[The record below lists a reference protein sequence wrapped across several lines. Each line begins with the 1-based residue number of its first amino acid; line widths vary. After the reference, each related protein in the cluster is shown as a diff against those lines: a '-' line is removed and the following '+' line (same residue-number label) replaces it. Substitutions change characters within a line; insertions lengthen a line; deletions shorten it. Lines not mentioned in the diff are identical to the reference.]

1 MQKKPVLWDSLKIS
15 LDKQLADYDRIFL
28 HVFAPTIVSYVEWAI
43 EQAVSSGKKRLYFLA
58 RDGWLMH
65 FIAEQIVRS
74 RKIDMELRYLKV
86 SRYSLRMAEYS
97 ILGRECL
104 DTICVGGIDI
114 SFRKMMMRGAF
125 TEEEIQ
131 AVAKETGY
139 EDKLDQP
146 LNYRQIQEVKK
157 KLEQI
162 GLFFQYIDYHSKECY
177 ESTAGYLRQ
186 EGLMDEVPYSIV
198 DSGWIGTTQR
208 SIERILTKES
218 GSAIKIDG
226 YYFGV
231 YEVPKGSDRDCYH
244 GYYIRPGQDIGRKI
258 KFSVCLF
265 ETIFSSPEG
274 MTWGYRKADRPD
286 EIEVAQTKDIQS
298 VAARNIYVPVE
309 SGQENPNKEIM
320 LRNKNLIDCYLRGY
334 LKCLNHGGNKDEDQI
349 KIIEKL
355 LSLCMGNPTTIE
367 AKILGGLQ
375 FCDDVLELQMQNVAA
390 EWDKN
395 ELKKQRFLNRILIK
409 LDIREGELH
418 ESGWPE
424 GSIVNLGQRSGIRQE
439 HLYKYF
445 MYLRKAIVS

>member
-1 MQKKPVLWDSLKIS
+1 MFP
-15 LDKQLADYDRIFL
+15 DKQLTDYDRIFL
-28 HVFAPTIVSYVEWAI
+28 HVFAPAMVSYVEWVI

-58 RDGWLMH
+58 RDGWLML
-65 FIAEQIVRS
+65 FIADQIVRS
-74 RKIDMELRYLKV
+74 RKIDMELKYLKV
-86 SRYSLRMAEYS
+86 SRYSLRMAEYG
-97 ILGRECL
+97 ILGKECL

-114 SFRKMMMRGAF
+114 SFRKMMMRGAL
-125 TEEEIQ
+125 TEEEIL
-131 AVAKETGY
+131 AVAKEIGY

-157 KLEQI
+157 KLGQAS
-162 GLFFQYIDYHSKECY
+162 LFFQYIDCHSKECY
-177 ESTAGYLRQ
+177 ESAAGYLRQ

-208 SIERILTKES
+208 SIERILTKEV
-218 GSAIKIDG
+218 GSEIKIDG

-231 YEVPKGSDRDCYH
+231 YEIPKGSDRDHYH
-244 GYYIRPGQDIGRKI
+244 GYYIRPGRDIGRKTR
-258 KFSVCLF
+258 FSVCLF

-274 MTWGYRKADRPD
+274 MTYGYEKID
-286 EIEVAQTKDIQS
+286 K
-298 VAARNIYVPVE
+298 YVPVE
-309 SGQENPNKEIM
+309 SGQENPNKEII
-320 LRNKNLIDCYLRGY
+320 LRNKRLIDSYLRSY
-334 LKCLNHGGNKDEDQI
+334 LKCLNHGGNKEYV

-355 LSLCMGNPTTIE
+355 LSLCMGNPTTVE

-395 ELKKQRFLNRILIK
+395 ELKKQRFFNKILIK
-409 LDIREGELH
+409 LDIKEGELH

-424 GSIVNLGQRSGIRQE
+424 GSIVNLGQHSGIRQE

-445 MYLRKAIVS
+445 MYLRKVTIS